1 MSTVR
6 IAHFSDTHVLALDG
20 VGPRQFLN
28 KRLTGAV
35 NLALNRSK
43 HYQVEV
49 FERLLNAVVDAAPD
63 HSVCTGDLVNL
74 ALEPEFTRVQ
84 GLLAD
89 RFAADA
95 LTVVPGNHDYY
106 VKDAVVDGRFERFFE
121 PWLSSD
127 IGEPY
132 DGAYPVSRLLP
143 GVAIV
148 GLNSAIITPVF
159 MAGGVVAQDQLN
171 RMAGLFAD
179 PVVEDRFRMLLLHH
193 PLLPEPAR
201 RFDAMRRLGNAAQV
215 IDAIHG
221 CGERGPQLVVHG
233 HNHVYKEM
241 KVPGTEVPIIQV
253 ASASRSGV
261 GKYAAEFNIYVIRD
275 GQLLDIERHIHERS
289 TGRFIPCNRSGQP
302 LEQRAS

>member
-1 MSTVR
+1 LSTVR
-6 IAHFSDTHVLALDG
+6 IAHFSDTHVLSLEG
-20 VGPRQFLN
+20 VGAREFLN

-49 FERLLNAVVDAAPD
+49 FERLLDAVVAVKPD
-63 HSVCTGDLVNL
+63 HAVCTGDLVNL

-84 GLLAD
+84 KLLAD
-89 RFAADA
+89 RFAPEL

-106 VKDAVVDGRFERFFE
+106 VKDAVVDGRFERFFG
-121 PWLSSD
+121 PWLSRD
-127 IGEPY
+127 IETAG
-132 DGAYPVSRLLP
+132 DDVYPVTRLLP

-159 MAGGVVAQDQLN
+159 MAGGAVADTQLA
-171 RMAGLFAD
+171 RMATSFSDAAVDG
-179 PVVEDRFRMLLLHH
+179 RFRLLLLHH

-201 RFDAMRRLGNAAQV
+201 RFDAMRRLGNADEV
-215 IDAIHG
+215 IEAIRG
-221 CGERGPQLVVHG
+221 CGENAPQLVVHG

-241 KVPGTEVPIIQV
+241 VVPGTDIPIIQV

-275 GQLLDIERHIHERS
+275 GQLADIERHIHDRP
-289 TGRFIPCNRSGQP
+289 TGRFIPCDRTGQP
-302 LEQRAS
+302 LERRAS